1 MHISNINYFPWH
13 KGKTILA
20 SFIIVQWSELFIF
33 CLQKKNDKDFC
44 PSNKW
49 NKDKAF
55 GNDEKKADGFEDDVF
70 KYAQNNIVT
79 LTMFIREP
87 FAEKIVTNEKISRI
101 SFMSDVGGLLGLFMG
116 FSFVSAVEIIY
127 HAFKVSMLG
136 SLRPQIIISSYTTPS
151 PSLDSE

>member
-1 MHISNINYFPWH
+1 MIRIIYF
-13 KGKTILA
+13 L
-20 SFIIVQWSELFIF
+20 
-33 CLQKKNDKDFC
+33 LQSKNKEDFC

-55 GNDEKKADGFEDDVF
+55 GNDDKKADDFEDNVF

-87 FAEKIVTNEKISRI
+87 FAEKIVTAEKISQI

-127 HAFKVSMLG
+127 HAFKVSIEFRKFQMRFNY
-136 SLRPQIIISSYTTPS
+136 SFMIAMI
-151 PSLDSE
+151 

>member
-1 MHISNINYFPWH
+1 MIKNIYFLV
-13 KGKTILA
+13 KN
-20 SFIIVQWSELFIF
+20 
-33 CLQKKNDKDFC
+33 KKEEDFC

-55 GNDEKKADGFEDDVF
+55 ANNDDKADKFEEDVF

-127 HAFKVSMLG
+127 HAFKVSILG
-136 SLRPQIIISSYTTPS
+136 SLRPQIIFSNSATPTPS
-151 PSLDSE
+151 F

>member
-1 MHISNINYFPWH
+1 MFE
-13 KGKTILA
+13 KTIQA
-20 SFIIVQWSELFIF
+20 SFVIVQWSEIIHFL
-33 CLQKKNDKDFC
+33 LQNKKEDFC
-44 PSNKW
+44 PFNKW
-49 NKDKAF
+49 NKDIAF
-55 GNDEKKADGFEDDVF
+55 GTNDVKADKFEEDVF
-70 KYAQNNIVT
+70 MYAQNNIVT

-136 SLRPQIIISSYTTPS
+136 A
-151 PSLDSE
+151 LDPKS

>member
-1 MHISNINYFPWH
+1 MI
-13 KGKTILA
+13 G
-20 SFIIVQWSELFIF
+20 IF
-33 CLQKKNDKDFC
+33 FLQQNKNEEDFC

-49 NKDKAF
+49 RKDKAF
-55 GNDEKKADGFEDDVF
+55 GNDDKKADDFEEEVF

-87 FAEKIVTNEKISRI
+87 FAEKIVTAEKISQL
-101 SFMSDVGGLLGLFMG
+101 SFISDVGGLLGLFMG

-136 SLRPQIIISSYTTPS
+136 ALDPKSLFLATPPHPAWIQNKDIKS
-151 PSLDSE
+151 IQKL

>member
-1 MHISNINYFPWH
+1 MIGIYF
-13 KGKTILA
+13 
-20 SFIIVQWSELFIF
+20 
-33 CLQKKNDKDFC
+33 LQQNKNEEDFC

-49 NKDKAF
+49 RKDKAF
-55 GNDEKKADGFEDDVF
+55 GNDDKKADDFEEEVF

-87 FAEKIVTNEKISRI
+87 FAEKIVTAEKISQL
-101 SFMSDVGGLLGLFMG
+101 SFISDVGGLLGLFMG

-136 SLRPQIIISSYTTPS
+136 SLRPQIIIFSYTPT

>member
-1 MHISNINYFPWH
+1 MIGIYF
-13 KGKTILA
+13 
-20 SFIIVQWSELFIF
+20 
-33 CLQKKNDKDFC
+33 LQQNKNEEDFC

-49 NKDKAF
+49 IKDRAF
-55 GNDEKKADGFEDDVF
+55 GDDDIRADDFEEEVF

-87 FAEKIVTNEKISRI
+87 FAEKIVTAEKISQL
-101 SFMSDVGGLLGLFMG
+101 SFISDVGGLLGLFMG

-136 SLRPQIIISSYTTPS
+136 ALDPKSLFSNSAT
-151 PSLDSE
+151 E

>member
-1 MHISNINYFPWH
+1 MQN
-13 KGKTILA
+13 
-20 SFIIVQWSELFIF
+20 
-33 CLQKKNDKDFC
+33 KKEDFC
-44 PSNKW
+44 PFNKW
-49 NKDKAF
+49 NKDIAF
-55 GNDEKKADGFEDDVF
+55 GTNDVKADKFEEDVF
-70 KYAQNNIVT
+70 MYAQNNIVT

-127 HAFKVSMLG
+127 HAFKVSMFRTF
-136 SLRPQIIISSYTTPS
+136 RPQIIISSYTPS